1 MMTKERRLGGEW
13 RRMARS
19 VIIFE
24 VNSHDPLAPRR
35 RTYCASCCDC
45 TVPLNILR
53 HDKGS
58 PYAFHI
64 ANTSVRGIDTVTVI
78 YYLVTLHD
86 AEASNASIRHAE
98 RFGDHPTLKRYTT
111 VVQCADTP
119 TEFAI
124 GSISCSLSADALHL
138 ERTFDGG

>member
-58 PYAFHI
+58 P
-64 ANTSVRGIDTVTVI
+64 SSRCMMQK
-78 YYLVTLHD
+78 LPTLPS
-86 AEASNASIRHAE
+86 AMLKGSAITQPLNGTRRWSNAPIRQRSSPSGPSAA
-98 RFGDHPTLKRYTT
+98 RLVRTPCIWSALSMVANNSNGAMDAQKR
-111 VVQCADTP
+111 VRCGV
-119 TEFAI
+119 
-124 GSISCSLSADALHL
+124 
-138 ERTFDGG
+138 